1 MVIANGLEGRF
12 RYPQTIDAPIQH
24 FLDRFKL
31 FLFHLFDGPTG
42 HHLEGE
48 LATPLKIQPQRRGN
62 IQNQR
67 SGSNGKGKD
76 QS

>member
-1 MVIANGLEGRF
+1 MVIANGLQGGF

-24 FLDRFKL
+24 FLDGFKL
-31 FLFHLFDGPTG
+31 FFLHLFDGPTG

-48 LATPLKIQPQRRGN
+48 LAAPLQIQPQGRGN

-67 SGSNGKGKD
+67 CRGNGKGED
-76 QS
+76 QG